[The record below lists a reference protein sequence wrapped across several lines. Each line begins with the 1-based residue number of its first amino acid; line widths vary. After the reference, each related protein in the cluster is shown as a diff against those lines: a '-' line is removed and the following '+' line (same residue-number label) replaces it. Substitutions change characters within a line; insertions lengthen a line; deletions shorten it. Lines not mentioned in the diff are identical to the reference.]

1 MRERMISAFLVVV
14 LMLTVSANAA
24 FSVKS
29 VMPSLS
35 LDISGGTAQC
45 SALVR
50 ESGKKINVTMEL
62 WSGGTLLATWTG
74 SGTNYATAS
83 GSYTGVQLAAE
94 QHTGVDGAPVL
105 FQIVLSPLTP
115 NPNVGAFGCNKVRD
129 KIIAFPMV
137 SASKLFKY

>member
-1 MRERMISAFLVVV
+1 MHKRIISAFLVVV

-24 FSVKS
+24 FSIKS

-50 ESGKKINVTMEL
+50 ESGKRISVTMEL
-62 WSGGTLLATWTG
+62 WSDSTLLATWTG

-83 GSYTGVQLAAE
+83 GSYAGVQRGKTYTLKAYGTADCRAF
-94 QHTGVDGAPVL
+94 TV
-105 FQIVLSPLTP
+105 TP
-115 NPNVGAFGCNKVRD
+115 
-129 KIIAFPMV
+129 I
-137 SASKLFKY
+137 SKKA

>member
-14 LMLTVSANAA
+14 LMLTVSTNAA

-35 LDISGGTAQC
+35 LDISGSTAQC

-62 WSGGTLLATWTG
+62 WNGSTLLATWTG

-83 GSYTGVQLAAE
+83 GSYTGVQRGKTYTLKAYGTA
-94 QHTGVDGAPVL
+94 DGRTFTV
-105 FQIVLSPLTP
+105 TP
-115 NPNVGAFGCNKVRD
+115 
-129 KIIAFPMV
+129 I
-137 SASKLFKY
+137 SKKT

>member
-1 MRERMISAFLVVV
+1 MRKRLFSAFLVVV

-29 VMPSLS
+29 VMPALS
-35 LDISGGTAQC
+35 LDISGSTAQC

-62 WSGGTLLATWTG
+62 WSGGTLLAAWTG

-83 GSYTGVQLAAE
+83 GSYSSVQRGKTYTLKAYGTA
-94 QHTGVDGAPVL
+94 DGRAFTV
-105 FQIVLSPLTP
+105 TP
-115 NPNVGAFGCNKVRD
+115 
-129 KIIAFPMV
+129 I
-137 SASKLFKY
+137 SKKA